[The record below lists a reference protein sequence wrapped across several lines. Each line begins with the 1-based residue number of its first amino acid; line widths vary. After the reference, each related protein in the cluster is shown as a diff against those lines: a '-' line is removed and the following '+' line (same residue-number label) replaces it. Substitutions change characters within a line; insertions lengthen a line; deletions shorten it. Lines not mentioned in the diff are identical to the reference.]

1 MKRRWIYG
9 WILSF
14 IILICYSCSSLGFV
28 ERKLTIS
35 KILSNPNQ
43 FLNQTVELEVW
54 IGGDCSCIKR
64 QGNICVTDGTKSLC
78 ALGNL
83 PKEIP
88 LRPWQRPGEGFL
100 SLKELKKKKMWIKGI
115 IKMLPNR
122 QIIRKADNVIAGK
135 FICNKEYCVVK
146 EGSILYIKV
155 LESHWIKDSSLSSLK
170 RKQFSE

>member
-1 MKRRWIYG
+1 MKRRWVYV
-9 WILSF
+9 WISSF
-14 IILICYSCSSLGFV
+14 IILVCYSCSSLGMG
-28 ERKLTIS
+28 ERKLTFS
-35 KILSNPNQ
+35 KILSNSDQ
-43 FLNQTVELEVW
+43 FINKTIELEVW
-54 IGGDCSCIKR
+54 IGGNCTCIKR

-88 LRPWQRPGEGFL
+88 IRPWQKPGEGFL

-115 IKMLPNR
+115 IKMLPNK

-135 FICNKEYCVVK
+135 VICNKEYCVVK

-155 LESHWIKDSSLSSLK
+155 LESHWIKDSLLSSSLK
-170 RKQFSE
+170 KK